1 MLDLACQT
9 PRTRLDILIN
19 NLPVTRLDLVI
30 KPHQDCKAF
39 TDRRWRQLRR

>member
-1 MLDLACQT
+1 MLDLACQA

-19 NLPVTRLDLVI
+19 DLPVTRLDLVVQS
-30 KPHQDCKAF
+30 HQDCKAF